1 MFDEPVIEIS
11 TREVVTITS
20 DATITKAIGIMEK
33 NNFHNLIVLTSDD
46 IYLVNIHDLLMASN
60 PESYVGE
67 FMFKPNCIQ
76 QDTPIVDAIVK
87 MIDSGQ
93 QAAPVLAGNGD
104 LVGIVTEYDIMR
116 RGSESRFLRDTNVR
130 KIMSREP
137 VCVKKH
143 DSIGKARALMRK
155 NNIGRVLVVD
165 EMDGLVGIVTGGD
178 ILRKI
183 YKPKRKMTS
192 GEVKGERVT
201 RMAQPVSQ
209 IMSSPMITADMD
221 ANLADVANLIQTHDI
236 RGVPVV
242 REGKPK
248 GIVTIPDIMNYLSTL
263 KERAMMNV
271 EIQGAFNDEYKE
283 LADRIIETEVQ
294 KIVKLAGRVHWI
306 KIVVK
311 KERDRGGISY
321 YKIGVRVKTPGKLYV
336 SYAEPGG
343 IKTMITGRG
352 GEDVEVKAGKR
363 RWDFAAVLKDA
374 LVSVEGQIEED
385 RSRRKKQKS

>member
-11 TREVVTITS
+11 TMDVVTITP
-20 DATITKAIGIMEK
+20 DTTITKAIGIMEK
-33 NNFHNLIVLTSDD
+33 NNFHNLVVLTSDD
-46 IYLVNIHDLLMASN
+46 IYLVSIQDLLMASN
-60 PESYVGE
+60 PESYVNE
-67 FMFKPNCIQ
+67 FMFKPHCIQ
-76 QDTPIVDAIVK
+76 QDTLIVDAICE

-93 QAAPVLAGNGD
+93 QAAPVLADNGD

-116 RGSESRFLRDTNVR
+116 RGSESRFLRDTDVR

-137 VCVKKH
+137 ICVKKR
-143 DSIGKARALMRK
+143 DNIGKARALMRK

-165 EMDGLVGIVTGGD
+165 DMDSLIGIVTGGD

-209 IMSSPMITADMD
+209 IMSFPMITADMD
-221 ANLADVANLIQTHDI
+221 ANLADVANLLQTHDI
-236 RGVPVV
+236 RGVPAV
-242 REGKPK
+242 RDGIPE
-248 GIVTIPDIMNYLSTL
+248 GIVTIQDIMSYLSTL

-271 EIQGAFNDEYKE
+271 EIQGALDDEYKE

-294 KIVKLAGRVHWI
+294 KIVKFAGKVHWI

-311 KERDRGGISY
+311 KERDRGGTSY
-321 YKIGVRVKTPGKLYV
+321 YKIGVHVKTPDKLYV
-336 SYAEPGG
+336 GSAEPGG
-343 IKTMITGRG
+343 IKTIITGRE

-363 RWDFAAVLKDA
+363 RWDFIAVLKDA
-374 LVSVEGQIEED
+374 FLSVEGQIEED

>member
-11 TREVVTITS
+11 TMDVVTITP
-20 DATITKAIGIMEK
+20 DTTITKAIGIMEK
-33 NNFHNLIVLTSDD
+33 HNFHNLVVLTSDD
-46 IYLVNIHDLLMASN
+46 IYLVTIQDLLMASN
-60 PESYVGE
+60 PESYVNE
-67 FMFKPNCIQ
+67 FMFKPHCIQ
-76 QDTPIVDAIVK
+76 QDTLIVDAICE
-87 MIDSGQ
+87 MIDCGQ
-93 QAAPVLAGNGD
+93 QAAPVLADNGD

-116 RGSESRFLRDTNVR
+116 RGSESRFLRDTTVR

-137 VCVKKH
+137 VCVKKR
-143 DSIGKARALMRK
+143 DNIGKARALMRK
-155 NNIGRVLVVD
+155 NSIGRVLVVD
-165 EMDGLVGIVTGGD
+165 EMDGLIGIVTGGD

-209 IMSSPMITADMD
+209 IMSSPMITADMG
-221 ANLADVANLIQTHDI
+221 ANLADVANLLQTHDI
-236 RGVPVV
+236 RGVPIVKD
-242 REGKPK
+242 GIPK
-248 GIVTIPDIMNYLSTL
+248 GIVTIQDIIIYLSTL

-271 EIQGAFNDEYKE
+271 EIQGALDDEYKE
-283 LADRIIETEVQ
+283 LADRIIETEVR

-311 KERDRGGISY
+311 KERDRGGTSY
-321 YKIGVRVKTPGKLYV
+321 YKIGVHVKTPDKLYV
-336 SYAEPGG
+336 GSAEPGG
-343 IKTMITGRG
+343 IKTIITSRE

-363 RWDFAAVLKDA
+363 RWDSIAVLKDA